1 MGSGDNMTEINILNN
16 KYEKIGTEK
25 LSVDL
30 SGETVNV
37 PVVHQVVKA
46 ILANRRQG
54 THSVKTRSTI
64 SGGGSK
70 PFKQKGTGRARQG
83 SSRSPV
89 MTGGAVAFGP
99 SPRDYSQKVNKK
111 QMLVAIKSILAD
123 KQSNGKL
130 LIVDGFES
138 AGKTNELNKLLVSKD
153 LTSSLIVAQNKDN
166 LVLRA
171 VKNIRKSSGVSVEGF
186 SVYEALKYENL
197 IIEKTAFDELVKR
210 IGK

>member
-1 MGSGDNMTEINILNN
+1 MTEINVLNKN
-16 KYEKIGTEK
+16 FEKISTEK
-25 LSVDL
+25 IQVILD
-30 SGETVNV
+30 ENAVNV

-54 THSVKTRSTI
+54 THCVKTRSTI

-83 SSRSPV
+83 SSRSPL

-123 KQSNGKL
+123 KHNNGKL
-130 LIVDGFES
+130 IIVDSFNS
-138 AGKTNELNKLLVSKD
+138 SGKTKEINKVLLSKELS
-153 LTSSLIVAQNKDN
+153 SSLLITGDKNN
-166 LVLRA
+166 LALRA
-171 VKNIRKSSGVSVEGF
+171 VKNLRKASGMSVEGF

-197 IIEKTAFDELVKR
+197 IFEKEAFTKLLSR
-210 IGK
+210 FGN

>member
-1 MGSGDNMTEINILNN
+1 MSEISILN
-16 KYEKIGTEK
+16 TK
-25 LSVDL
+25 LESKTKENYSVDL
-30 SGETVNV
+30 SSEVIKV
-37 PVVHQVVKA
+37 PAVHQVVKA

-111 QMLVAIKSILAD
+111 LMLTAIHSVIAD
-123 KQSNGKL
+123 KYNAGKL
-130 LIVDGFES
+130 LVVEKFES
-138 AGKTNELNKLLVSKD
+138 TGKTKEMAKILTEKD
-153 LTSSLIVAQNKDN
+153 LSSSLVVTLKKESMA
-166 LVLRA
+166 LRA
-171 VKNIRKSSGVSVEGF
+171 VKNIKTASGMAVEGF

-197 IIEKTAFDELVKR
+197 IIEKDAFDHLIAR
-210 IGK
+210 LGK

>member
-1 MGSGDNMTEINILNN
+1 MSEITILNS
-16 KYEKIGTEK
+16 KFESLEKGEFSI
-25 LSVDL
+25 DL
-30 SGETVNV
+30 SAEAIKV
-37 PVVHQVVKA
+37 PAVHQVVKA
-46 ILANRRQG
+46 TLANRRQG

-111 QMLVAIKSILAD
+111 LMISAIRSILAD
-123 KQSNGKL
+123 KYNAGKL
-130 LIVDGFES
+130 FVVDKFELS
-138 AGKTNELNKLLVSKD
+138 GKTKELSSILADKNLL
-153 LTSSLIVAQNKDN
+153 SSLIVANDKDSMA
-166 LVLRA
+166 LRA
-171 VKNIRKSSGVSVEGF
+171 VKNIRTSSGMAGEGF

-197 IIEKTAFDELVKR
+197 IIERDAFDHLVKR
-210 IGK
+210 VGK